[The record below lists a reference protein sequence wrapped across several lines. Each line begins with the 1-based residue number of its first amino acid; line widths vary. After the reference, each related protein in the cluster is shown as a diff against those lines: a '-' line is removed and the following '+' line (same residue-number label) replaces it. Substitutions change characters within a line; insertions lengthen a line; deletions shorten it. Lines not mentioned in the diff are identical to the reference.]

1 MKNKSL
7 SALKFWQEIVLI
19 VPIVLLFS
27 EIIKNRVILTQTIDG
42 WDIFMII
49 WLLPLLVCLVGQFFW
64 KNETVAVV
72 LSVPLGLSAVAVIF
86 MGLWGIKNSPSF
98 RTESI
103 LLFIIGVVS
112 VIAVISMH
120 RKYHSNINAGAL
132 VEQN

>member
-7 SALKFWQEIVLI
+7 SVLKFWQEIVLI

-27 EIIKNRVILTQTIDG
+27 EITKNRVILTQTIDG
-42 WDIFMII
+42 WDIFMVI

-120 RKYHSNINAGAL
+120 RKYNSNINAGAL